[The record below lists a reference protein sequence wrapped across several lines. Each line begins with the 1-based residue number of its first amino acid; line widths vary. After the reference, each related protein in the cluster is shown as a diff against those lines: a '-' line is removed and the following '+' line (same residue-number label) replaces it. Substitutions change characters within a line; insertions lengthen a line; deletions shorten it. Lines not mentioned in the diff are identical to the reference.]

1 MKPTNEK
8 PPVLSVYQVYKKIIR
23 SKKPNSS
30 VPRDLPK
37 KIIQHFPS
45 ELAVPATV
53 IFNAITTTAV
63 YPEQWKTEHQ
73 IPITKVSPPESE
85 DDRRNIAKTPY
96 LSKVYESII
105 AEWLLPII
113 QLSLDPGQCG

>member
-1 MKPTNEK
+1 MIADYFSAVSQEYSPLNIANLPQIVQSFITMKPTNET

-45 ELAVPATV
+45 ELAVPTTV

-73 IPITKVSPPESE
+73 IPTFLTK
-85 DDRRNIAKTPY
+85 
-96 LSKVYESII
+96 
-105 AEWLLPII
+105 
-113 QLSLDPGQCG
+113 